1 MRQAVARMIPGRRR
15 VLLKFR
21 EGIITDKTKWVV
33 EKADFTGL
41 MNEFKYEELV
51 REPVHKTSLSQPRK
65 SGKVDK
71 VKEFF

>member
-15 VLLKFR
+15 VLHKFR

-51 REPVHKTSLSQPRK
+51 RAQPAHKTSLS
-65 SGKVDK
+65 
-71 VKEFF
+71 